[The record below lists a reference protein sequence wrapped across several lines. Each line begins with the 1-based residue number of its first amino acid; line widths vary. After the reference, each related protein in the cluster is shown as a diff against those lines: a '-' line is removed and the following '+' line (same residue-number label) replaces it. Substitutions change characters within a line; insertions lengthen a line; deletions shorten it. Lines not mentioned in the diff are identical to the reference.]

1 MMETAIRIGCDN
13 KATITDGC
21 VNLLLGNFKLRHRNT
36 INPAYAGKTH
46 DLSPSGLVAARI
58 DKLYVFSPII
68 L

>member
-1 MMETAIRIGCDN
+1 
-13 KATITDGC
+13 
-21 VNLLLGNFKLRHRNT
+21 LGNFKLRHRNT
-36 INPAYAGKTH
+36 INLAYAGKTH